1 MTVPD
6 WIVAMEDQII
16 ALLRFACGQIEPL
29 RLVVSNAQGRIVKTQ
44 EITNPFAVIGRGS
57 NCDLVI
63 QEEVVAY
70 RHVYLQVFANRVA
83 CLDLMSTNGTQ
94 FDPPAASAWISAG
107 HRFRVGTHWIQL
119 EGNQW
124 VADQSVP
131 SPTEFKSREEQR
143 GEFGVLPKVELEL
156 LNTSAKGRMWPINR
170 VVTLIGRDENC
181 RITIPDERISR
192 IHCSLL
198 LLPSGLW
205 VIDLLGKGGI
215 KVNGQPVRCS
225 ALPEG
230 SQLQIGDYVVSVHYP
245 ELALVQNPIPA
256 VSSLPPPPP
265 PPPQSVGKP
274 NVQFLT
280 SQNRIF
286 KVETWGDTLIV
297 IPMGDDPNYKYHD
310 VHIETGRIN
319 ELLLGHGYRK
329 LIVDFSQS
337 RLVGTLILDAITNF
351 LRKATDKAVFCG
363 ASPEMHQSLTDLR
376 LLTIWALYA
385 SRHDAL
391 RAIYA

>member
-1 MTVPD
+1 
-6 WIVAMEDQII
+6 MEDQII
-16 ALLRFACGQIEPL
+16 ALLRYASGQREPL
-29 RLVVSNAQGRIVKTQ
+29 RLVVSNAQGKIVQTQ
-44 EITNPFAVIGRGS
+44 ELNNPFAVIGRGS

-83 CLDLMSTNGTQ
+83 CMDLLSTNGTPI
-94 FDPPAASAWISAG
+94 DPPATAPWVSAG
-107 HRFRVGTHWIQL
+107 HRFRVGTHWVQL
-119 EGNQW
+119 EGDQW
-124 VADQSVP
+124 VSDPLVP
-131 SPTEFKSREEQR
+131 SPIDFKTREEQR
-143 GEFGVLPKVELEL
+143 AEYGVLPKADLEL
-156 LNTSAKGRMWPINR
+156 LNTSAKGRLWPINR
-170 VVTLIGRDENC
+170 VVTLIGRDDRC

-192 IHCSLL
+192 VHCSLL

-205 VIDLLGKGGI
+205 VIDLLGKGGV

-230 SQLQIGDYVVSVHYP
+230 SQLQIGDYLVAVHYP
-245 ELALVQNPIPA
+245 EIASTQFPVEA
-256 VSSLPPPPP
+256 ASSLPPPPP
-265 PPPQSVGKP
+265 PPPQSIGKP

-310 VHIETGRIN
+310 IHIETGRVN
-319 ELLLGHGYRK
+319 ELIVGQGYRK
-329 LIVDFSQS
+329 VIVDFSQS

-351 LRKATDKAVFCG
+351 LRKATDKAIFCS

-376 LLTIWALYA
+376 LLTIWPLYA

>member
-1 MTVPD
+1 
-6 WIVAMEDQII
+6 MEDQII
-16 ALLRFACGQIEPL
+16 AMLRYASGQIEPL
-29 RLVVSNAQGRIVKTQ
+29 RLVVSDGHGQVVSKH
-44 EITNPFAVIGRGS
+44 EITNPFAIIGRGS

-63 QEEVVAY
+63 NEEAVAY

-83 CLDLMSTNGTQ
+83 CLDLMSVNGTQ
-94 FDPPAASAWISAG
+94 IEPPAASHWISAE
-107 HRFRVGTHWIQL
+107 HRFRVGTHWIHL
-119 EGNQW
+119 EGDYW
-124 VADQSVP
+124 LADQSLP
-131 SPTEFKSREEQR
+131 SPLDFKTRDDQR
-143 GEFGVLPKVELEL
+143 AEYGVLPKAELQL
-156 LNTSAKGRMWPINR
+156 LNTSASGRLWPINR
-170 VVTLIGRDENC
+170 VVTLIGRDERC

-192 IHCSLL
+192 VHCSLL
-198 LLPSGLW
+198 LLPTGLW

-225 ALPEG
+225 ALPQG
-230 SQLQIGDYVVSVHYP
+230 SQLQIGDYLVSVHYP
-245 ELALVQNPIPA
+245 EIIHAQGLAQA
-256 VSSLPPPPP
+256 ASSLPTPPPA
-265 PPPQSVGKP
+265 PPQSIGKQS
-274 NVQFLT
+274 VQFLT

-297 IPMGDDPNYKYHD
+297 IPMGDVQNYKYHD
-310 VHIETGRIN
+310 VHIETGRVN
-319 ELLLGHGYRK
+319 ELIYGHGYRK

-337 RLVGTLILDAITNF
+337 RLVGSLILDAITNF

-376 LLTIWALYA
+376 LLTIWPLYA

>member
-1 MTVPD
+1 
-6 WIVAMEDQII
+6 MEDQII
-16 ALLRFACGQIEPL
+16 AMLRYASGQREPL
-29 RLVVSNAQGRIVKTQ
+29 RLVVSNAKGQVVQTQ
-44 EITNPFAVIGRGS
+44 EITSPFAVIGRGG

-63 QEEVVAY
+63 QEDVVAY

-83 CLDLMSTNGTQ
+83 CLDLLSTNGTPI
-94 FDPPAASAWISAG
+94 DPPAATQWISPA
-107 HRFRVGTHWIQL
+107 HRFRVGTHWVQL
-119 EGNQW
+119 EGDHW
-124 VADQSVP
+124 VADQDVP
-131 SPTEFKSREEQR
+131 SPIDFKTREEQR
-143 GEFGVLPKVELEL
+143 SEFGVLPKAELEL
-156 LNTSAKGRMWPINR
+156 LNTSAKGRLWPINR

-192 IHCSLL
+192 VHCSLL

-205 VIDLLGKGGI
+205 VIDLLGKGGV

-230 SQLQIGDYVVSVHYP
+230 SQLQIGEYLVAVHYP
-245 ELALVQNPIPA
+245 DIALTQFPVEA
-256 VSSLPPPPP
+256 ASSLPSPPP
-265 PPPQSVGKP
+265 PPPQSIGKP

-310 VHIETGRIN
+310 VHLETGRVN
-319 ELLLGHGYRK
+319 ELIVGQGYRK
-329 LIVDFSQS
+329 VIVDFSQS

-351 LRKATDKAVFCG
+351 LRKATDKAVFCS
-363 ASPEMHQSLTDLR
+363 ASPEMYQSLTDLR
-376 LLTIWALYA
+376 LLTIWPLYA

>member
-1 MTVPD
+1 
-6 WIVAMEDQII
+6 MEDQIV
-16 ALLRFACGQIEPL
+16 AMLRYASGQIEPM
-29 RLVVSNAQGRIVKTQ
+29 RLVVSNAQGQVVQEQ

-70 RHVYLQVFANRVA
+70 RHVYLQVFANRIA

-94 FDPPAASAWISAG
+94 IAPPAPSHWITSA
-107 HRFRVGTHWIQL
+107 HKFRVGTHWVQL
-119 EGNQW
+119 EGDQW
-124 VADQSVP
+124 VADQAVP
-131 SPTEFKSREEQR
+131 SPLEFKTRDDRRAEY
-143 GEFGVLPKVELEL
+143 GVLPKAELGL
-156 LNTSAKGRMWPINR
+156 LNTSAKGRLWPINR

-192 IHCSLL
+192 VHCSLL

-230 SQLQIGDYVVSVHYP
+230 SQLQIGDYLVAVHYP
-245 ELALVQNPIPA
+245 DIAQTQVPVQAP
-256 VSSLPPPPP
+256 SSLPAPPPPP
-265 PPPQSVGKP
+265 TQSIGKP

-297 IPMGDDPNYKYHD
+297 IPMGDNPNYKYHD
-310 VHIETGRIN
+310 VHLETGRVN
-319 ELLLGHGYRK
+319 ELIYGHGYRK

-351 LRKATDKAVFCG
+351 LRKASDKAVFCG

-376 LLTIWALYA
+376 LLTIWPLYA

>member
-1 MTVPD
+1 
-6 WIVAMEDQII
+6 MEDQII
-16 ALLRFACGQIEPL
+16 ALLRYASGQIEPL
-29 RLVVSNAQGRIVKTQ
+29 RLVVSNAKGQVVQTQ
-44 EITNPFAVIGRGS
+44 EITHPFAVIGRGS

-83 CLDLMSTNGTQ
+83 CLDLLSTNGTQ
-94 FDPPAASAWISAG
+94 ISPPAASQWITAG
-107 HRFRVGTHWIQL
+107 HRFRVGTHWVQL
-119 EGNQW
+119 EGEQW
-124 VADQSVP
+124 VADQAVP
-131 SPTEFKSREEQR
+131 SPIDFKTREEVR
-143 GEFGVLPKVELEL
+143 VEFGALPKTELEL
-156 LNTSAKGRMWPINR
+156 LNTSAKGRLWPINR
-170 VVTLIGRDENC
+170 VITLIGRDENC

-192 IHCSLL
+192 VHCSLL

-205 VIDLLGKGGI
+205 VIDLLGKGGV

-230 SQLQIGDYVVSVHYP
+230 SQLQIGDYLVAVHYP
-245 ELALVQNPIPA
+245 DIAQTQVLVEA
-256 VSSLPPPPP
+256 ASSLPPPPP
-265 PPPQSVGKP
+265 PPAQSIGKP

-297 IPMGDDPNYKYHD
+297 IAMGDHQSFKYHD
-310 VHIETGRIN
+310 VHIETGRVN
-319 ELLLGHGYRK
+319 ELIVGHGYRK
-329 LIVDFSQS
+329 VIVDFSQS

-363 ASPEMHQSLTDLR
+363 ASPEMHQSLNDLR
-376 LLTIWALYA
+376 LLTIWPLYA

>member
-1 MTVPD
+1 
-6 WIVAMEDQII
+6 MEDQII
-16 ALLRFACGQIEPL
+16 ALLRYASGQREPL
-29 RLVVSNAQGRIVKTQ
+29 RLVVSNAKGQVVQTHQI
-44 EITNPFAVIGRGS
+44 NHPFAVIGRGG

-83 CLDLMSTNGTQ
+83 CLDLLSTNGTS
-94 FDPPAASAWISAG
+94 FDPPAASKWISAG
-107 HRFRVGTHWIQL
+107 HRFRVGTHWVQL
-119 EGNQW
+119 EGEQW
-124 VADQSVP
+124 VADQVVP
-131 SPTEFKSREEQR
+131 SPIDFRTREEQR
-143 GEFGVLPKVELEL
+143 PEFGVLPKAELEL
-156 LNTSAKGRMWPINR
+156 LNTSAKGRLWPINR
-170 VVTLIGRDENC
+170 VVTLIGRDVNC

-192 IHCSLL
+192 VHCSLL

-230 SQLQIGDYVVSVHYP
+230 SQLQIGEYLVAVHYP
-245 ELALVQNPIPA
+245 EIALTQVLVEA
-256 VSSLPPPPP
+256 ASSLPPPPP
-265 PPPQSVGKP
+265 PPSQSIGKP

-280 SQNRIF
+280 SLNRIF
-286 KVETWGDTLIV
+286 RVETWGDTLIV

-310 VHIETGRIN
+310 VHIETGRVN
-319 ELLLGHGYRK
+319 ELIVGYGYRK
-329 LIVDFSQS
+329 VIVDFSQS

-363 ASPEMHQSLTDLR
+363 ASPEMYQSLTDLR
-376 LLTIWALYA
+376 LLTIWPLYA

>member
-1 MTVPD
+1 
-6 WIVAMEDQII
+6 MEDQII
-16 ALLRFACGQIEPL
+16 AMLRYASGQIEPL
-29 RLVVSNAQGRIVKTQ
+29 RLVVSDAQGRVVKTQ
-44 EITNPFAVIGRGS
+44 EITNPFAIIGRGS

-63 QEEVVAY
+63 SEEVVAY

-94 FDPPAASAWISAG
+94 IDPPAPSQWISSA
-107 HRFRVGTHWIQL
+107 HKFKVGTHWVQL
-119 EGNQW
+119 QGDQW
-124 VADQSVP
+124 VADQSLP
-131 SPTEFKSREEQR
+131 SPVDFKARDEQR
-143 GEFGVLPKVELEL
+143 IEYGVLPKAELEL
-156 LNTSAKGRMWPINR
+156 LNTSAKGRLWPINR

-192 IHCSLL
+192 VHCSLL
-198 LLPSGLW
+198 LLPTGLW

-225 ALPEG
+225 ALPQG
-230 SQLQIGDYVVSVHYP
+230 SQLQIGDYLVAVHYP
-245 ELALVQNPIPA
+245 DLIETQVLAQA
-256 VSSLPPPPP
+256 ASSLPTPPPPP
-265 PPPQSVGKP
+265 AQSLGKGS
-274 NVQFLT
+274 VQFLT

-297 IPMGDDPNYKYHD
+297 IPMGDEQNYKYHD
-310 VHIETGRIN
+310 VHIETGRVN
-319 ELLLGHGYRK
+319 ELILGHGYRK
-329 LIVDFSQS
+329 VIVDFSQS

-363 ASPEMHQSLTDLR
+363 TSPEMHQSLTDLR
-376 LLTIWALYA
+376 LLTIWPLYA

-391 RAIYA
+391 QAIYT

>member
-1 MTVPD
+1 
-6 WIVAMEDQII
+6 MEDQII
-16 ALLRFACGQIEPL
+16 ALMRYASGQSEPL
-29 RLVVSNAQGRIVKTQ
+29 RLVVSNSKGQVVQTQ
-44 EITNPFAVIGRGS
+44 EINSPFAVIGRGS

-70 RHVYLQVFANRVA
+70 RHVCLQVFANRVA
-83 CLDLMSTNGTQ
+83 CLDLLSTNGTHI
-94 FDPPAASAWISAG
+94 DPPGSAPWITSR
-107 HRFRVGTHWIQL
+107 HRFRVGTHWVHL
-119 EGNQW
+119 EGDQW
-124 VADQSVP
+124 VADPDVP
-131 SPTEFKSREEQR
+131 SPIDFKTREDQR
-143 GEFGVLPKVELEL
+143 VEFGVLPKAELEL
-156 LNTSAKGRMWPINR
+156 LNTSAKGRLWPINR
-170 VVTLIGRDENC
+170 VITLIGRDENC

-192 IHCSLL
+192 VHCSLL

-230 SQLQIGDYVVSVHYP
+230 SQLQIGEYLVAVHYP
-245 ELALVQNPIPA
+245 ELAQTQGLTQA
-256 VSSLPPPPP
+256 ASSLPPPPP
-265 PPPQSVGKP
+265 APPQSIGKP

-297 IPMGDDPNYKYHD
+297 IPIGNDPNYKYHD
-310 VHIETGRIN
+310 IHIETGRVN
-319 ELLLGHGYRK
+319 ELLVGHGYRK
-329 LIVDFSQS
+329 VIVDFSQS

-376 LLTIWALYA
+376 LLTIWPLYA

>member
-1 MTVPD
+1 
-6 WIVAMEDQII
+6 MEDQII
-16 ALLRFACGQIEPL
+16 AMLRYACGQAEPL
-29 RLVVSNAQGRIVKTQ
+29 RLVVSNAQGQVVQTQ
-44 EITNPFAVIGRGS
+44 EITSPFAVIGRGS

-94 FDPPAASAWISAG
+94 IDPPAPSQWITPA
-107 HRFRVGTHWIQL
+107 HRFRVGTHWVQL
-119 EGNQW
+119 EGDQW
-124 VADQSVP
+124 VADQTVP
-131 SPTEFKSREEQR
+131 SPLVFKTRDEQR
-143 GEFGVLPKVELEL
+143 VEYGVLPKAELEL
-156 LNTSAKGRMWPINR
+156 LNTSAKGRLWPINR
-170 VVTLIGRDENC
+170 VITLIGRDENC

-192 IHCSLL
+192 VHCSLV

-230 SQLQIGDYVVSVHYP
+230 TQLQIGDYLVAVHYP
-245 ELALVQNPIPA
+245 DIAQTQVPVQA
-256 VSSLPPPPP
+256 ASSLPPPPP
-265 PPPQSVGKP
+265 PPAQSIGKP

-297 IPMGDDPNYKYHD
+297 IPMGDNPNYKYHD
-310 VHIETGRIN
+310 VHIETGRVN
-319 ELLLGHGYRK
+319 ELIYGHGYRK

-376 LLTIWALYA
+376 LLTIWPLYA